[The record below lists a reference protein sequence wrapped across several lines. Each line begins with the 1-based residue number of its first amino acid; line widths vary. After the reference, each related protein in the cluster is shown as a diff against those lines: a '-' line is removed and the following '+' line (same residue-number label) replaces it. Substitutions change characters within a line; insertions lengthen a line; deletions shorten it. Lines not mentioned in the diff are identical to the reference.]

1 MTTIIPIFGGDI
13 FINTWRR
20 IENGAKHMGVVHLV
34 VRLSTEDNELLETMA
49 KHFGTSKA
57 DIIRWALKEF
67 AKNHGFLK

>member
-1 MTTIIPIFGGDI
+1 
-13 FINTWRR
+13 
-20 IENGAKHMGVVHLV
+20 MGVVHVV
-34 VRLSTEDNELLETMA
+34 VRLSPEDNELLETMA